1 MIDPQLIDHLPS
13 EGISTAPPSSQGLRL
28 VDGSYSSTLMGLLDN
43 SEPIKQESGSSP
55 SKSFTRDDRVWP
67 TTYNPVYGLVEGA
80 KHGSTDWSTYKKCDE
95 HASLTCLNIR
105 CSLPKAASSHRNR
118 LKESCITLLLWNG
131 GYCRTCEFSCI
142 RNNLLL
148 VY

>member
-1 MIDPQLIDHLPS
+1 MIDPQLIDHSPS

-28 VDGSYSSTLMGLLDN
+28 MDGSYSSMLMGLLDN
-43 SEPIKQESGSSP
+43 SEPIEQESGSSP
-55 SKSFTRDDRVWP
+55 SKSSTQDDWVCP
-67 TTYNPVYGLVEGA
+67 TTYNLVYGLVEGV
-80 KHGSTDWSTYKKCDE
+80 KCSSTDWSTYKKCDE
-95 HASLTCLNIR
+95 HASLTHLNIR
-105 CSLPKAASSHRNR
+105 CSSPKAASSCRNR
-118 LKESCITLLLWNG
+118 LEESCIALLPWNG